1 MRFFPLAA
9 VLLLSVLLCMSGY
22 ALAQTGKSPSAYL
35 DSILLQQGQ
44 AKSVCGS
51 DHQLTQLRKDP
62 LVLAREQ
69 KMNEDILRVLNN
81 QVAMNGG
88 SGTSADPYV
97 LPVVFHIV
105 SSTDPNAITDAQ
117 IANAVKD
124 LNDAFSKSG
133 AYAASV
139 GADTRIRFAL
149 AQTDPDGGL
158 TKGITRIKSFYG
170 DNMHMN
176 LDDTKMKRLMQW
188 DPVKYINIWLVKNI
202 VGEISA
208 TFSCGVWSRMN
219 AGGYATMPFSVNG
232 SSPADGLVI
241 TGFGPLLAH
250 EMGHYLGLY
259 HTFEGYCFNNNCATD
274 GDRVCDTPPDGST
287 SSTSCSSPTN
297 SCNSDTASNF
307 SNGFFPKDVPD
318 QVSNFMDYGNT
329 SCSNQFTEGQ
339 AARMRA
345 AIATQRSGLIN
356 NLMNKPCADNVLAS
370 FTRDNANPKINDLV
384 SFNNTSQ
391 NAASYEWL
399 VDGVSRGTTANFSNT
414 FTTAQKFKVTLK
426 ATHSSGCVSTATDYV
441 LVNCG
446 VTARFWNNKQLV
458 ASKTGVLN
466 DTILFTNTSV
476 GATSYQWIKTNNNG
490 TGRELITSNAAGS
503 GANNLNYVFPDPGF
517 FRVKLIAS
525 DGACVDSTLDLFVN
539 IVDPTPNAYV
549 SIYSAYCN
557 QQTKVNLFVVACN
570 FGYAPIL
577 PGLPISFY
585 DADPRLPGATKIDN
599 SFILKDTLKGICC
612 GTTYPLTLD
621 VKRPGLNQL
630 YAVVNDAGN
639 VLPIV
644 LPNTTLRE
652 TNYLDNVASLSNFR
666 FRATVTPSNPVLR
679 PGDTLRLSVQSS
691 PDPTGSSTFLWDP
704 AKQLS
709 CTTCTTPLFTADSTR
724 IKKVYAKSFL
734 QCFDTATVNLT
745 VVQPDD
751 FTVKI
756 NTAECAG
763 ADSMT
768 VNLTV
773 NSQVVGAGIP
783 KKLPI
788 AIYDKD
794 PSVAGAQLLP
804 PLFLVPDSAF
814 SLQRNYTFKVKKTTS
829 GNVYAAVNPGNT
841 AVPVS
846 FSNPPFFEH
855 TVTNNISAAKA
866 YTQIVKVIDTAIC
879 RGDTLLGHTVS
890 GTYTDAFVTSGGCDS
905 LRILNLTIRPV
916 AVTKTTFTV
925 NICAGQSHEGYTKSG
940 TYVNV
945 FKGANSC
952 DSIRTLILTVY
963 PHVSRTNTVQ
973 ICKGDTYL
981 AGGKLQT
988 TAGTYV
994 DSLKTSIGCD
1004 SVVTTILTV
1013 VPVPLN
1019 FLPLDTTL
1027 CIGKTLPIVLSYP
1040 TTLWSD
1046 GSSGNFF
1053 NISQTGSY
1061 TAQVVDRN
1069 GCKGTDSIQVQ
1080 FNRCIAIQI
1089 PDAFSPNNDGKNDV
1103 FKPLIGAPITN
1114 YRMQIWNRWGQL
1126 VFETRDISKGWDGK
1140 YLSELQQNGAYIYY
1154 FTLTDPDGVF
1164 IEKKGTLILI
1174 R

>member
-1 MRFFPLAA
+1 MRFFPSAA
-9 VLLLSVLLCMSGY
+9 ALLLSVLLCMSGY
-22 ALAQTGKSPSAYL
+22 ALAQAGKSPSAYL

-44 AKSVCGS
+44 SKSVCGS
-51 DHQLTQLRKDP
+51 DYQLTQLRKDP
-62 LVLAREQ
+62 LVIARER

-81 QVAMNGG
+81 QVTLNGG

-105 SSTDPNAITDAQ
+105 HSTDPYAITDAQ
-117 IANAVKD
+117 IINAVKD

-139 GADTRIRFAL
+139 GADTKIRFAL

-158 TKGITRIKSFYG
+158 TKGITRTKSFFA
-170 DNMHMN
+170 DNMHMS
-176 LDDTKMKRLMQW
+176 LDDFKMKRLMQW
-188 DPVKYINIWLVKNI
+188 DPVKYINIWLVRNI
-202 VGEISA
+202 AGEISA

-232 SSPADGLVI
+232 SSPTDGIVI

-287 SSTSCSSPTN
+287 GASSCSSPTN
-297 SCNSDTASNF
+297 SCNSDTASNY

-318 QVSNFMDYGNT
+318 QVSNFMDYSNT

-345 AIATQRSGLIN
+345 AIATQRSSLIN
-356 NLMNKPCADNVLAS
+356 NLMNKPCSDNVLAS
-370 FTRDNANPKINDLV
+370 FTRDNSNPKVNDLI
-384 SFNNTSQ
+384 SFTNTSV
-391 NAASYEWL
+391 NAVSYEWL
-399 VDGVSRGTTANFSNT
+399 IDGVSKATSANFTNT
-414 FTTAQKFKVTLK
+414 FTTAQRFKVTLK

-441 LVNCG
+441 WVNCG
-446 VTARFWNNKQLV
+446 VTAKFWNNKQLI

-466 DTILFTNTSV
+466 DTILFTNNSV
-476 GATSYQWIKTNNNG
+476 GASSYQWIKTNNNG
-490 TGRELITSNAAGS
+490 TVREVITSNAAGG
-503 GANNLNYVFPDPGF
+503 GANDLNYVFPDPGF
-517 FRVKLIAS
+517 FRIKLIAT

-557 QQTKVNLFVVACN
+557 QQTKVNLYVVACN

-577 PGLPISFY
+577 PGMPISFY
-585 DADPRLPGATKIDN
+585 DADPRLPGAKKIDTT
-599 SFILKDTLKGICC
+599 FILKDTLKGICC

-630 YAVVNDAGN
+630 YAVVNDAGTAI
-639 VLPIV
+639 PIA
-644 LPNTTLRE
+644 LPNTSLTE
-652 TNYLDNVASLSNFR
+652 TNYIDNVASLTNFR
-666 FRATVTPSNPVLR
+666 FRATVTPANPVLR
-679 PGDTLRLSVQSS
+679 PGDTLRLSVQTF
-691 PDPTGSSTFLWDP
+691 PDPTFNSTFLWDTP
-704 AKQLS
+704 KQLS
-709 CTTCTTPLFTADSTR
+709 CATCTTPLFTADSTR
-724 IKKVYAKSFL
+724 IKKVYAKSFY
-734 QCFDTATVNLT
+734 QCFDTATVTLT
-745 VVQPDD
+745 VIQPDD
-751 FTVKI
+751 FTVQV
-756 NTAECAG
+756 NSAECAG

-773 NSQVVGAGIP
+773 NSQVAGAGIP
-783 KKLPI
+783 KNLPI
-788 AIYDKD
+788 AIYNND
-794 PSVAGAQLLP
+794 PSVAGTQLLP
-804 PLFLVPDSAF
+804 PLFLVPDSTF
-814 SLQRNYTFKVKKTTS
+814 TLQQNYTFKVKKTTT
-829 GNVYAAVNPGNT
+829 GNVYAAVNNSNT
-841 AVPVS
+841 TVPVS
-846 FSNPPFFEH
+846 FAGAPFFEN
-855 TVTNNISAAKA
+855 TVANNISAPKA
-866 YTQIVKVIDTAIC
+866 YTQITKVIDTAIC
-879 RGDTLLGHTVS
+879 NGDTVLGRTVS
-890 GTYTDAFVTSGGCDS
+890 GTYTDAFVTAGGCDS
-905 LRILNLTIRPV
+905 VRILKLTIKPV
-916 AVTKTTFTV
+916 AVTKTTITV
-925 NICAGQSHEGYTKSG
+925 GICEGQNYEGYTKAG
-940 TYVNV
+940 TYINV
-945 FKGANSC
+945 FKGSNSC
-952 DSIRTLILTVY
+952 DSIRTLNLTVN
-963 PHVSRTNTVQ
+963 PNKNRTNSVQ

-994 DSLKTSIGCD
+994 DSLKTSVGCD

-1013 VPVPLN
+1013 VPVPAS
-1019 FLPLDTTL
+1019 FLPLDTTM

-1046 GSSGNFF
+1046 GSTSNFF
-1053 NISQTGSY
+1053 NISQAGSY

-1069 GCKGTDSIQVQ
+1069 GCKGNDTVNVL
-1080 FNRCIAIQI
+1080 FNRCIPIQI

-1103 FKPLIGAPITN
+1103 FKPLIGAPVTN

-1126 VFETRDISKGWDGK
+1126 VFETRNISQGWNGK

-1154 FTLTDPDGVF
+1154 FTLTDPDGVL